1 MENIQDLQMIPN
13 ESSLIILFCSY
24 EVNKAKEKEVQK
36 WRDNNVFEE
45 VEDVGQHTISV
56 RRVITEKIIENKE
69 ATNARLVARGF
80 EEETEKLKKD
90 SPTCSRESVNFVIFF
105 AECRNWKC
113 RSMDVKAA
121 YLQGENIKR
130 EVYLRPPVEFDN
142 GYLWKLRK
150 TVYGLCDAARAWY
163 DTITNE
169 LIKMGVRQCSLDKS
183 LFL

>member
-1 MENIQDLQMIPN
+1 
-13 ESSLIILFCSY
+13 
-24 EVNKAKEKEVQK
+24 
-36 WRDNNVFEE
+36 
-45 VEDVGQHTISV
+45 
-56 RRVITEKIIENKE
+56 
-69 ATNARLVARGF
+69 
-80 EEETEKLKKD
+80 
-90 SPTCSRESVNFVIFF
+90 
-105 AECRNWKC
+105 
-113 RSMDVKAA
+113 MDVKAA

-183 LFL
+183 LFLWYNNGELEGIICLYTGIS